1 MQATFYCHKEVITAL
16 LEAGADPTLAG
27 HNGCTA
33 LGENK
38 WMRVC
43 DGTRQFVHCTVA
55 DLATLVDDSAS
66 EVVRLLAT
74 QHIQTK
80 PPSLEMSTPALA
92 ARRLEPRA
100 ASVPS
105 LQEGGGGGGGIK
117 LWWEK
122 FSGRFKRLN
131 RVDEGGGGGEAG
143 LQYTALLPASP
154 VFTLGFSQQPR
165 PGAETAAESSLLD
178 PGPQFSH
185 QRLARTQSFSATA
198 ATEAGDM
205 PAGRGLH
212 QTTLLRT
219 KRLLHSNS
227 VSLLPVSSP
236 GLSKVSARHRIYA
249 RILSTVLCLRAG
261 TGTGRLRAT
270 IGARCRC

>member
-1 MQATFYCHKEVITAL
+1 M
-16 LEAGADPTLAG
+16 
-27 HNGCTA
+27 
-33 LGENK
+33 
-38 WMRVC
+38 
-43 DGTRQFVHCTVA
+43 
-55 DLATLVDDSAS
+55 DDSAS

-92 ARRLEPRA
+92 ARRLEPGA

-105 LQEGGGGGGGIK
+105 LQEGGGGGIK

-131 RVDEGGGGGEAG
+131 RVEGGRGGGEAG

-185 QRLARTQSFSATA
+185 QRLARTQSFSAAA

-219 KRLLHSNS
+219 KKLLHSNS

-236 GLSKVSARHRIYA
+236 GLSKVSARIKVA
-249 RILSTVLCLRAG
+249 MLGILSRGVNPREEGPEKAPTSGIKTLY
-261 TGTGRLRAT
+261 
-270 IGARCRC
+270 

>member
-1 MQATFYCHKEVITAL
+1 MDES
-16 LEAGADPTLAG
+16 
-27 HNGCTA
+27 
-33 LGENK
+33 
-38 WMRVC
+38 VC
-43 DGTRQFVHCTVA
+43 DGHQFVHCTVA

-100 ASVPS
+100 ASVPG
-105 LQEGGGGGGGIK
+105 LQEGGGGGIK

-131 RVDEGGGGGEAG
+131 RVEGGDGGGEAG

-154 VFTLGFSQQPR
+154 VFTLGFGQEPR

-219 KRLLHSNS
+219 KKLLHSNS

-236 GLSKVSARHRIYA
+236 GLSKVSAQYSTHYA
-249 RILSTVLCLRAG
+249 RILSAGLVLL
-261 TGTGRLRAT
+261 
-270 IGARCRC
+270 

>member
-1 MQATFYCHKEVITAL
+1 MDES
-16 LEAGADPTLAG
+16 
-27 HNGCTA
+27 
-33 LGENK
+33 
-38 WMRVC
+38 VC
-43 DGTRQFVHCTVA
+43 DGHQFVHCTVA

-105 LQEGGGGGGGIK
+105 LQEGGGGIK

-131 RVDEGGGGGEAG
+131 RVEGGDGGGEAG

-154 VFTLGFSQQPR
+154 VFTLGFSQEPR

-219 KRLLHSNS
+219 KKLLHSNS

-236 GLSKVSARHRIYA
+236 RLSKVSAQYSTHYA
-249 RILSTVLCLRAG
+249 RILSAGLVLL
-261 TGTGRLRAT
+261 
-270 IGARCRC
+270 

>member
-38 WMRVC
+38 WWTPVC
-43 DGTRQFVHCTVA
+43 TIHCTVA

-92 ARRLEPRA
+92 ARRPEPRA
-100 ASVPS
+100 ASVPG
-105 LQEGGGGGGGIK
+105 LQEGGGGGIK

-131 RVDEGGGGGEAG
+131 RVEGGDGGGEAG

-219 KRLLHSNS
+219 KKLLHSNS

-261 TGTGRLRAT
+261 TGTGRVRAT